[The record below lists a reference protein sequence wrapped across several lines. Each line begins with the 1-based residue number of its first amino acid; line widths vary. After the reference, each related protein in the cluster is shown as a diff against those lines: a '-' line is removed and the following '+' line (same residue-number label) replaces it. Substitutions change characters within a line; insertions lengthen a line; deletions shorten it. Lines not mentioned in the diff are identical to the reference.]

1 MFGKKDTEIV
11 KVERAPGQSALDQLL
26 ADPERLKEYPIETV
40 ERMFELNL
48 KLRAEEARRDF
59 AEAFNR
65 VQGEM
70 TPVRKRGRNK
80 HTGSFFAKAEDVMA
94 MLDPLL
100 NKNGFS
106 RSTSTEESPKEDM
119 IRFVLILRHTGG
131 HEERHFLDAPYDHL
145 GMEGRASKTK
155 LHGMAS
161 SYTFCERHLLIKV
174 CGAPLVGDD
183 DGNAG
188 AGVGPSDELITES
201 QACDL
206 EALIGEVGVDIDKFL
221 AWAKVKD
228 VREIRASQFKDK
240 VRTLEQRRR
249 APK

>member
-1 MFGKKDTEIV
+1 
-11 KVERAPGQSALDQLL
+11 
-26 ADPERLKEYPIETV
+26 
-40 ERMFELNL
+40 MFELNL
-48 KLRAEEARRDF
+48 KLRAEEARRQF
-59 AEAFNR
+59 SNAFNTM
-65 VQGEM
+65 QAEM

-106 RSTSTEESPKEDM
+106 RSTSTEESPQEDM
-119 IRFVLILRHTGG
+119 IRFVLILRHVGG

-174 CGAPLVGDD
+174 CGATLVDDD

-188 AGVGPSDELITES
+188 AGVGPSAERITES
-201 QACDL
+201 QTADL
-206 EALIGEVGVDIDKFL
+206 EALITEVGSTVPEFL
-221 AWAKVKD
+221 KVAQIRRLED
-228 VREIRASQFKDK
+228 LPVSRFRGAVRM
-240 VRTLEQRRR
+240 LEHKRR
-249 APK
+249 AGQ